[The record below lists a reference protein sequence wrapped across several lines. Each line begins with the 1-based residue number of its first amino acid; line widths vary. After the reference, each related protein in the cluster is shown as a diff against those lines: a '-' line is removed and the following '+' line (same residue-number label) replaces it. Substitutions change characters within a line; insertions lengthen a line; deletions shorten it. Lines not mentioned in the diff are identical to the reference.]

1 MIKNGVYRL
10 KKTSSIDSRLEF
22 QKGTEFEIV
31 SGMLYINGLPITIQ
45 ETIMKWIKGNHTLFI
60 KDTRD
65 F

>member
-1 MIKNGVYRL
+1 MVKNGVYRL

-31 SGMLYINGLPITIQ
+31 SGMVYINGLPISIQ
-45 ETIMKWIKGNHTLFI
+45 EPIINWIKGNPTLFI
-60 KDTRD
+60 NDTRN